1 MNDHTT
7 NVYVI
12 ATCNDISMMP
22 PELSRAERFDGI
34 VFLDLPSR
42 NQKDAIW
49 RQYRTTFDLN
59 DDQALPDDND
69 WTGAEIRACCRLAAL
84 LDIPLKQSATNIVP
98 VATTASESV
107 GQLRAWAS
115 GRCLD
120 AEKGGIYQHQKS
132 RGSRR
137 KVNRDPS
144 LN

>member
-1 MNDHTT
+1 M
-7 NVYVI
+7 
-12 ATCNDISMMP
+12 
-22 PELSRAERFDGI
+22 ERFDGI

-42 NQKDAIW
+42 EQKDAIW
-49 RQYRTTFDLN
+49 EQYFETFKLDK
-59 DDQALPDDND
+59 DQALPNDRD

-84 LDIPLKQSATNIVP
+84 LDVPLKQSATNVVP

-107 GQLRAWAS
+107 DRLRNWAS

-132 RGSRR
+132 RSSRR
-137 KVNRDPS
+137 EVNRDPS